1 VPLTYANSCDDGD
14 VAVSGPSRRSCDP
27 WEAWNNLRM
36 ATESNPRVSVALE
49 ITEDLPD
56 MDSLNRWLAE
66 PVKAVFVPTS
76 VFIAN
81 KRGYPVL
88 STGHQ
93 DFLQKLFRVDIP
105 PFPLSTATPC

>member
-1 VPLTYANSCDDGD
+1 LTYFNTSDAEDAMAPTTD
-14 VAVSGPSRRSCDP
+14 VRAADP
-27 WEAWNNLRM
+27 WEGWNNLRM

-56 MDSLNRWLAE
+56 TESLNRWLAE

-81 KRGYPVL
+81 KKGYPVL
-88 STGHQ
+88 SSGHQ
-93 DFLQKLFRVDIP
+93 DFLQKLFRV
-105 PFPLSTATPC
+105 